1 MTPRLQVS
9 SSPRPSLLCCH
20 TLDDWRRIVGWCG
33 AGRVVKSQTLLLL
46 LQLAAAVPEGLAY
59 PHRARNKRKQSLRQ
73 YAAFIVSDPKARRLH
88 GTPAILSAFGLRDA
102 AHAASL
108 ARVLAAMRQQGLSTL
123 EIGLL
128 VHTSREHTLRR
139 HLASL
144 PWTTDARNRPE
155 AMKRL
160 CDLRLLRLEYHRTG
174 TNNTQYLMLHLTDA
188 GRKLLLGQWGR
199 AMTNAE
205 GGMSNE
211 AMEGRKAA

>member
-1 MTPRLQVS
+1 MTSQPS
-9 SSPRPSLLCCH
+9 FFSPSPLCCH
-20 TLDDWRRIVGWCG
+20 SLEDWRRVVGWCG
-33 AGRVVKSQTLLLL
+33 AGRVVRSQPLLLL
-46 LQLAAAVPEGLAY
+46 LQLAAAGPEGLPY
-59 PHRARNKRKQSLRQ
+59 PPRARDKRKHCLRQ
-73 YAAFIVSDPKARRLH
+73 YADFIVSDPKARRLH
-88 GTPAILSAFGLRDA
+88 GTPAILAALGLRDA

-144 PWTTDARNRPE
+144 PWTTDARNRPD

-160 CDLRLLRLEYHRTG
+160 CDLRLLRLEYHRTRA
-174 TNNTQYLMLHLTDA
+174 NNTQYLMLHLTDA
-188 GRKLLLGQWGR
+188 GRKLLLGQWGK

-205 GGMSNE
+205 GGRRNE
-211 AMEGRKAA
+211 AMEGRIAA